1 MKMATTAGNTSAT
14 LLALCLAA
22 TLTGCGLTQKIS
34 DGTVAATKSIF
45 YKQVKTLHMDIR

>member
-1 MKMATTAGNTSAT
+1 MAITAGNTSAM
-14 LLALCLAA
+14 LLAVCLAA

-45 YKQVKTLHMDIR
+45 TSR